1 MENIP
6 AHNLDTLLSGLLS
19 KYNTMLDCPARFA
32 GIYCGQKVQHFIEY
46 IKSYKRLKC
55 ITDEQA
61 LHEFGYLLT
70 EHAHTWWLRRKGHFT
85 VWSEALT
92 ALQNQYGKQRPAF
105 LVYKDI
111 FQHRF
116 EDYTTEVDFIDDK
129 YELLAELP
137 EPKLSERNKLDLIF
151 ALLPI
156 AMQSKLEYVNISSVM
171 ELKDHILKLKCNAN
185 VNGSVEMKDTNNG
198 SVANSTTKE
207 NVNGPGNRI
216 QDTTKVT
223 HCESIT
229 ATTMT
234 IIPTMCLN
242 DKDPII
248 KVRRTADLMPHIKS
262 EGNGESNLEQ
272 EEEFISTEHHDAA
285 VRNQQ
290 QSHENSN
297 FQIDVDI
304 MNQINNIIDE
314 SEMNCEVHDD
324 DGVADTTNNITITS
338 IKSVKENPTTT
349 IGFLLNGETT
359 IHAELT
365 KKSHPAV
372 RAHQEK
378 TNSRKYKIR
387 CSYCRKYNHIAQE
400 CLKRTK
406 HMQLFPEKF
415 VLTSSNIAPSDDSK
429 SNDSKNETTTNN
441 SNVSTNNDAAVTVV
455 TTTNESATSS
465 APPADVSIATSSFT
479 TSSSSSA
486 TSIAS
491 ILQQAIAASVAAP
504 APIISHSVSPVV
516 ATTFSHITTVPSSS
530 PSTSTTS
537 LTTKLI
543 APINGPCPSKIL
555 AAKLRNSNGPSPKCH
570 QCGTV
575 GFYKSICPNCSPIY
589 NSSQYK

>member
-6 AHNLDTLLSGLLS
+6 THNLDTLLSGLLS

-92 ALQNQYGKQRPAF
+92 ALQNQYAKQRPAF

-111 FQHRF
+111 FEHRF
-116 EDYTTEVDFIDDK
+116 EDYTTEEDFIDDK

-185 VNGSVEMKDTNNG
+185 EDGSIEMKDTTTNG
-198 SVANSTTKE
+198 SVANSATKE
-207 NVNGPGNRI
+207 NLNGPGNGK
-216 QDTTKVT
+216 QDTTEV
-223 HCESIT
+223 T

-262 EGNGESNLEQ
+262 EGNGESNLEP
-272 EEEFISTEHHDAA
+272 EEEFISTEHPDA

-314 SEMNCEVHDD
+314 SEMNCELHD
-324 DGVADTTNNITITS
+324 DGVAPIPS
-338 IKSVKENPTTT
+338 IMTVKENPTTA

-372 RAHQEK
+372 RAAQEK

-415 VLTSSNIAPSDDSK
+415 VLVSSNIMPSDDSK
-429 SNDSKNETTTNN
+429 SNDSKNETTT
-441 SNVSTNNDAAVTVV
+441 SNDTVTVV
-455 TTTNESATSS
+455 TNTNETATSLT
-465 APPADVSIATSSFT
+465 PPADVSIATSSFT

-504 APIISHSVSPVV
+504 TPIISHSVSPVV
-516 ATTFSHITTVPSSS
+516 ASTFSHITTVPSSS
-530 PSTSTTS
+530 PSTSTTA